1 MKKAIIPAI
10 IIVGAIAIILSS
22 YEWDDKNMNIDGAE
36 PLDPLFVT
44 GTTRDNGEII
54 CPDGKTKET
63 ERIFAYLSFSE
74 DEIGSK
80 GMFSMNTQG
89 SNPQRSLSAQLYNG
103 NITSGDYQVYGVA
116 QINEALAN
124 QCGLDDYL
132 FPMEITVWGLC
143 GEGVTI
149 NFEINNGFKG
159 SSVGTVVCV

>member
-1 MKKAIIPAI
+1 MNKAIIPAI
-10 IIVGAIAIILSS
+10 IIIGVVAIILSS
-22 YEWDDKNMNIDGAE
+22 FQLDMDMKIDGAE

-44 GTTRDNGEII
+44 GTTRDNGEIT

-63 ERIFAYLSFSE
+63 ERTFAFLSFSE

-103 NITSGDYQVYGVA
+103 NVTSGEYQVYGVA

-124 QCGLDDYL
+124 QCGVTWPPDLNG
-132 FPMEITVWGLC
+132 ITVGGLC

-149 NFEINNGFKG
+149 NF
-159 SSVGTVVCV
+159 